1 MLNVDL
7 HAVTAG
13 LYNIESNYM
22 SSTSLPPPY
31 TMGLEPSESMET
43 KLANVM
49 ASLQLLL
56 QQQAQM
62 TRVME
67 DEHARD
73 RVDMTQKRFENIH
86 PVGRIFLGCI
96 TYLTTYFVLRDTT
109 YRWEPGAQLSNGDL
123 QHVHNHV
130 REAVRRIL
138 ACHSQNTFLRSL
150 SVSRSS
156 RPLGH

>member
-7 HAVTAG
+7 HAVAAG

-22 SSTSLPPPY
+22 SSTSLPPPS
-31 TMGLEPSESMET
+31 TMGVEPSESMDT

-73 RVDMTQKRFENIH
+73 KADMTQERFENTH
-86 PVGRIFLGCI
+86 PVGRILLGRI
-96 TYLTTYFVLRDTT
+96 TYLTTYFVFRNKQ
-109 YRWEPGAQLSNGDL
+109 YRWEPGAKLSDGDL
-123 QHVHNHV
+123 QLVHNHA
-130 REAVRRIL
+130 REAVQRVL
-138 ACHSQNTFLRSL
+138 TCHSRQISL
-150 SVSRSS
+150 E
-156 RPLGH
+156 PDDGMFF